1 MYDLW
6 VYAIQIS
13 VWITRIYTYIKNLMH
28 SYTHTLIHSYI
39 HTLIHSYTRTLIHSY
54 THIHTHTYT
63 QTHNLACTHTSTRP
77 HSLQTH
83 TRTHTRAHTYT
94 HNTVDTSRLRLTYK
108 WGESL
113 LKSWRVLENSVWF
126 WIRTTWQ
133 CSQTRDCHP
142 ETAATHCNNTL
153 QQHSAT
159 THCNNTLQQH
169 SATTLHHMVSN
180 TYLHPF
186 AFCIEYTHTHSQ
198 THTHT
203 HTHTQT
209 HRPKG
214 FPIWIPD
221 MSQERELG
229 QLRYELHSAT
239 THRATLQ
246 QMFGFRCQ
254 RVYTYKWTGTK
265 DELFEIGTVRI
276 RCSVVS
282 VLLQF
287 VAVLWNQKFRSIPV
301 RFSI

>member
-142 ETAATHCNNTL
+142 ETAVTHCNNTL
-153 QQHSAT
+153 QQHTAT

-169 SATTLHHMVSN
+169 SATTLCNN
-180 TYLHPF
+180 TASHGFQYLLTPV
-186 AFCIEYTHTHSQ
+186 CILHRIYTHTLSN

-203 HTHTQT
+203 HTHTNT
-209 HRPKG
+209 SAKRFSNLDSRYVSG
-214 FPIWIPD
+214 ERARTIEIWTPLCNNTP
-221 MSQERELG
+221 R
-229 QLRYELHSAT
+229 HTAT
-239 THRATLQ
+239 N
-246 QMFGFRCQ
+246 
-254 RVYTYKWTGTK
+254 
-265 DELFEIGTVRI
+265 VRI
-276 RCSVVS
+276 SLSTGVHIQMDWHQR
-282 VLLQF
+282 
-287 VAVLWNQKFRSIPV
+287 WIIWDWYR
-301 RFSI
+301 